1 MTSCTTVPKAG
12 LNDNST
18 AQNDESR
25 ARCSLPSSQTS
36 PTQVQAQPVAQAA
49 EEEPRAAVCPVT
61 LPSSLPSPCSP
72 GKGAGGNRDPLSGAL
87 ALFFSRLPLL
97 SVSAQTATSS
107 EGGTTGYFLSH
118 YLMPEQSTR
127 ARKLALEKT
136 SCTAEHPFNTARIGE
151 QTQAVS
157 SQRRGCRGCRATL
170 LRTGLRNRVE
180 EETGRF
186 EARLSIPIVLRSS
199 TLTTPFFLKCT
210 LSGNPTGILPIPAAL
225 LLRSGQYSDSPSRSR
240 GEATLTCSGHRN
252 HRVTYKAH

>member
-1 MTSCTTVPKAG
+1 MPHHPAQ
-12 LNDNST
+12 LT
-18 AQNDESR
+18 AQPL
-25 ARCSLPSSQTS
+25 LPR
-36 PTQVQAQPVAQAA
+36 
-49 EEEPRAAVCPVT
+49 ER
-61 LPSSLPSPCSP
+61 
-72 GKGAGGNRDPLSGAL
+72 GGGNRDPLSGAL

-136 SCTAEHPFNTARIGE
+136 SCTAEHPFNTAHIGE

-157 SQRRGCRGCRATL
+157 SQRRGCGGCRATL
-170 LRTGLRNRVE
+170 LGTGLRNRVE

-210 LSGNPTGILPIPAAL
+210 LSGNPTGILPVPAAL